1 MAIPITLITG
11 YLGAGKTTFLNHLLG
26 LPTWKRKRL
35 ALIINE
41 FGALGVDGQL
51 VRPGKYQKYE
61 INRGSIFC
69 TCTQTE
75 FIATMRQIATA
86 DDCNH
91 VLIEATGIAETSDL
105 MACVDGSALAG
116 DFEIEAIVCLV
127 DAANFVQIAPFL
139 KVAGSQVAC
148 ADGIIVNK
156 TDLLSAAELSKLK
169 TILAEINPEA
179 PQINASYGEVAPE
192 FLDGLIHRRR
202 LHGRVH
208 RPPASVVSASFQTE
222 EPVDRVAFLETIKK
236 LGPKLLRLKGNIA
249 FHDGLRFVEFV
260 GNAILEKPPCDSLD
274 GSTSFSVIA
283 WKISRDQLQKHFS
296 IGGSRDVVTPN
307 Q

>member
-1 MAIPITLITG
+1 MEIPVTLITG

-26 LPTWKRKRL
+26 LPAWRRKRL

-41 FGALGVDGQL
+41 FGALGIDGKL

-75 FIATMRQIATA
+75 FVATMKQIAA
-86 DDCNH
+86 ARDCDH

-105 MACVDGSALAG
+105 MACMDQCGLA
-116 DFEIEAIVCLV
+116 DIFRIDAVVCLV
-127 DAANFVQIAPFL
+127 DAANYVQIAPFL

-148 ADGIIVNK
+148 ADAIVVNK
-156 TDLLSAAELSKLK
+156 IDLLSKAELAKLK
-169 TILAEINPEA
+169 LILADINPNA
-179 PQINASYGEVAPE
+179 PQIDVTYGDVPSA
-192 FLDGLIHRRR
+192 FLKGLLHGQR

-208 RPPASVVSASFQTE
+208 KPPTSVVAASFQTE
-222 EPVDRVAFLETIKK
+222 EPVDRAIFLETIQK

-249 FHDGLRFVEFV
+249 FQDGPRFVEFV
-260 GNAILEKPPCDSLD
+260 GDAILEKPPCDSL
-274 GSTSFSVIA
+274 GSSTSFSVIA
-283 WKISRDQLQKHFS
+283 WKITRDQLEKRFS
-296 IGGSRDVVTPN
+296 VLV
-307 Q
+307 